1 MYGTYL
7 RLGVHVHAS
16 WRDVVRAAANK
27 LTSQARHDPSKR
39 DRRKAFYRG
48 MLIHHRRAQEIV
60 QTWRL

>member
-27 LTSQARHDPSKR
+27 LIRQARRDPAKR
-39 DRRKAFYRG
+39 DRRKAFYRE
-48 MLIHHRRAQEIV
+48 MLGHHRQTQEIV
-60 QTWRL
+60 PVWRL